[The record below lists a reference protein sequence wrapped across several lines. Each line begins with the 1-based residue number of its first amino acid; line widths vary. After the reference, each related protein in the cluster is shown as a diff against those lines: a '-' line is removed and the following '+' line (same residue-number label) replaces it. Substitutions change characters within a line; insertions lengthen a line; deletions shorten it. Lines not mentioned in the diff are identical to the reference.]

1 MLDFFTNEDDM
12 IENVGSIAPLGKS
25 DHVGLLW
32 TFVTYS
38 AIDTIVG
45 WLEARLLEAEVSA
58 INTRLQKVKWSE
70 EMKNNEGNSQVDSSN
85 LQLKKKWEML
95 ELLRSIYIK
104 EGKDCGSDGIHTKL
118 LKECAE
124 ILAKHL
130 FLIVSKSLEVE

>member
-1 MLDFFTNEDDM
+1 M